1 VLEDGTNTYL
11 YGVSRIA
18 QYDASGPQYFLGD
31 ALGSVRQLVDAVG
44 NVTLAKSYQPYGEV
58 LIAAGDGATNYGFTN
73 EWTSQGLIYLRA
85 RWYSPLSGRFLS
97 KDTWHGNYFKPM
109 SFNQWLYVYAN
120 PAILKDPSGMSPNGE
135 ESGNEVA
142 RFIVQRMREDS
153 NSEAI
158 KNIYKLNTTHYY
170 EDACN
175 LYNQMSWWERMSV
188 GGYQFLTDASYADY
202 AARVDASAWFGCL
215 VADAI
220 SRPVCG
226 QWDYKADIS
235 RRWRNAQT
243 VDFSILGID
252 EKVIFY
258 YDIWAN
264 FHFGYLGL
272 TGGFSEEALLTGA
285 AIEHAASNHKIEI
298 QDDPSDIAAH
308 RIGFRMYKSNAL
320 SEATLLWWIYIEKS
334 ELNKAEI
341 DEFGNIIRIYR

>member
-18 QYDASGPQYFLGD
+18 QYGASSPQYFLGD
-31 ALGSVRQLVDAVG
+31 ALGSVRQLVDASG

-58 LIAAGDGATNYGFTN
+58 LIVAGDGATNYGFTN

-85 RWYSPLSGRFLS
+85 RWYSPQSGRFIS
-97 KDTWHGNYFKPM
+97 KDVWQGNLKTPM
-109 SFNQWLYVYAN
+109 SNNAWLYVYAN
-120 PAILKDPSGMSPNGE
+120 PVNLTDPSGMSTNRE

-142 RFIVQRMREDS
+142 RYIVQRIREDS
-153 NSEAI
+153 NSKVI
-158 KNIYKLNTTHYY
+158 KDIYKLNTTHYY

-175 LYNQMSWWERMSV
+175 LYSQMSWWERMSV

-226 QWDYKADIS
+226 QWDYKANINKDWGS
-235 RRWRNAQT
+235 FQT
-243 VDFSILGID
+243 VDFSVLGIN
-252 EKVIFY
+252 EEVIFY

-272 TGGFSEEALLTGA
+272 TGGFTEEALLTGA
-285 AIEHAASNHKIEI
+285 AIEHAASNYTIVI
-298 QDDPSDIAAH
+298 QDDPSDVAANK
-308 RIGFRMYKSNAL
+308 IGFRMYKSNAL

-334 ELNKAEI
+334 KLNKGRKDENGEWEI
-341 DEFGNIIRIYR
+341 YQ